1 MIANWRCSA
10 ARRRVRDLSL
20 DIADGESSSSSDPA
34 APGIA
39 DARVHHVENHGVEK
53 IVTLRAGGSL
63 FKATMPAI
71 SQVKIEDP
79 VRFALNQDKLHGFD
93 PQSGLNRAGG

>member
-1 MIANWRCSA
+1 MPAP
-10 ARRRVRDLSL
+10 
-20 DIADGESSSSSDPA
+20 SSSRSADSGRNRLASRDGPVTVGVRSEDITVGGA
-34 APGIA
+34 GVA

-53 IVTLRAGGSL
+53 IVTLRAGKSL

-79 VRFALNQDKLHGFD
+79 SAS
-93 PQSGLNRAGG
+93 P